1 VNILVFSRS
10 KKLSEK
16 LKLRRRKDVVDDVRF
31 ARLEDFSALLKA
43 TVAPTLCYLDISAI
57 EESKIAGYLRNL
69 KKKDNFLYGIIDPGG
84 KIKDVARLFH
94 DGAVDYLNRQ
104 SLESCVGMSRLNSV
118 LDYAQG
124 VHPTVLTAAVVS
136 TEAKRRAPYIL
147 SGSDWSS
154 IVPGGEYTF
163 SMMFIELDDKDQI
176 EKRYVAKNLSAAL
189 SSFRTYIDGFVKK
202 FGGRL
207 WMWFSFGGI
216 VLFPFD
222 AKNCPALTCGFRLM
236 LFKHLYDI
244 EGSHFPHFLSF
255 RIVLQ
260 IGNTLYTEQNTG
272 HIVSDSLNS
281 IFHLGQQ
288 FVRPGNFCVT
298 EEAMQFGHSALRAF
312 FVVAG
317 TFEGQQILRMR
328 RSIHQYSRKS
338 Y

>member
-1 VNILVFSRS
+1 VDILVFSRS
-10 KKLSEK
+10 KKLPEK
-16 LKLRRRKDVVDDVRF
+16 LKLRRRKGVVDDVRF
-31 ARLEDFSALLKA
+31 MGLEEFSAALKA
-43 TVAPTLCYLDISAI
+43 ASAPTLCYLDISTI
-57 EESKIAGYLRNL
+57 EERQIAGYLRNL
-69 KKKDNFLYGIIDPGG
+69 NRKENVLYGIIDPGA
-84 KIKDVARLFH
+84 KIKDVGRLFH
-94 DGAVDYLNRQ
+94 DGAVDYLDRQ
-104 SLESCVGMSRLNSV
+104 SLESGVGMSRLKTV

-124 VHPTVLTAAVVS
+124 VHPTVLAAAAAS
-136 TEAKRRAPYIL
+136 TEAMKRAPYIL

-154 IVPGGEYTF
+154 VVPGGEYTF
-163 SMMFIELDDKDQI
+163 SMMFIELDDKDQM
-176 EKRYVAKNLSAAL
+176 EKRYDPQNLSVAL

-222 AKNCPALTCGFRLM
+222 AKTCPALTCGFRLM

-244 EGSHFPHFLSF
+244 EGSHFPNFLSF

-260 IGNTLYTEQNTG
+260 IGNTTYTEQNTG

-281 IFHLGQQ
+281 IFHLGQK
-288 FVRPGNFCVT
+288 FVRPDNFCVT
-298 EEAMQFGHSALRAF
+298 EEVMQFGLSALRDF

-317 TFEGQQILRMR
+317 TFEGRQILRMR
-328 RSIHQYSRKS
+328 RPMHQYERET

>member
-1 VNILVFSRS
+1 MNILIFSQS
-10 KKLSEK
+10 KKLPEK
-16 LKLRRRKDVVDDVRF
+16 LKLRRRKGVVDGVRF
-31 ARLEDFSALLKA
+31 VRVEEFSALLKA
-43 TVAPTLCYLDISAI
+43 ASGPTFCYLDVSAI
-57 EESKIAGYLRNL
+57 EESKIDGYLRSL
-69 KKKDNFLYGIIDPGG
+69 KKKENVLYGIVDPRG

-104 SLESCVGMSRLNSV
+104 SLESGVGMNRLKII

-124 VHPTVLTAAVVS
+124 VHPTVLAAAAAS
-136 TEAKRRAPYIL
+136 AEATRRAPYIL

-154 IVPGGEYTF
+154 VVPGGEYTF
-163 SMMFIELDDKDQI
+163 SMMFIELDGKDQM
-176 EKRYVAKNLSAAL
+176 EKRYGPQNLSAAL
-189 SSFRTYIDGFVKK
+189 SSFRTYVDGFVKK

-236 LFKHLYDI
+236 LFKHLYDV

-255 RIVLQ
+255 RIALQ
-260 IGNTLYTEQNTG
+260 IGNTPYTEQNTG

-288 FVRPGNFCVT
+288 FVGPGNFCVT
-298 EEAMQFGHSALRAF
+298 EEAMQFGHPALRDY
-312 FVVAG
+312 FVAAG
-317 TFEGQQILRMR
+317 TFEGRQILRMR
-328 RSIHQYSRKS
+328 RPVHQYQRKS